1 MRKEK
6 KTVLTNGRAT
16 TMKDLREA
24 SWTDRER
31 DKFLDRFNPYEVD
44 DRVDGRFEI
53 DVNTE
58 NGPLLLVDAND
69 KKYSAYLEFTAKG
82 RLHGDDYIDVEKV
95 RYSIYNLIVDD
106 YNADLVEN
114 DKWLDRID
122 ERGITVVEEGN
133 VQDEALLKELHST
146 DGRSSLDDLME
157 ALTLVALDH
166 QWSEGNYDI
175 EDDDYIVFYF
185 YSSEGTKELR
195 ESIEKSEE
203 PKLEEKKS

>member
-6 KTVLTNGRAT
+6 RTVLTNGRAT

-44 DRVDGRFEI
+44 DRVDSRFEI

-82 RLHGDDYIDVEKV
+82 RLHGDDYVDV
-95 RYSIYNLIVDD
+95 
-106 YNADLVEN
+106 
-114 DKWLDRID
+114 
-122 ERGITVVEEGN
+122 
-133 VQDEALLKELHST
+133 
-146 DGRSSLDDLME
+146 
-157 ALTLVALDH
+157 
-166 QWSEGNYDI
+166 
-175 EDDDYIVFYF
+175 
-185 YSSEGTKELR
+185 
-195 ESIEKSEE
+195 
-203 PKLEEKKS
+203 